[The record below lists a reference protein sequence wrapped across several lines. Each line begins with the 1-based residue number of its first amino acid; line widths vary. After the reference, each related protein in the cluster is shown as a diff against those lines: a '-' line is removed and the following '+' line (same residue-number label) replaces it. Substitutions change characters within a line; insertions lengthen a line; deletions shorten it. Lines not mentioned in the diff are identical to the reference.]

1 MPAANHGGK
10 RPGSGRPKG
19 SKSSTL
25 ERRELRAEA
34 KKHGKWAVDFLAR
47 LMKNPRV
54 PMSLR
59 RECARDLLDRGY
71 GKPSSAYEDAD
82 GQTIAPVGMVAFYAI
97 EQAEAADPALQREPP
112 LQLVHTP
119 EEPDEEPEVEVEAE
133 AEEPEVVEAEVIE
146 VLEEDH
152 PIPSPRAEPAPA
164 TDPYPPALASL
175 WRSVS

>member
-47 LMKNPRV
+47 LMKNPKV

-71 GKPSSAYEDAD
+71 GKPSSSYEDAD
-82 GQTIAPVGMVAFYAI
+82 GQTLAPVGMIGFYATLD
-97 EQAEAADPALQREPP
+97 QTEAPDPALHLEPP
-112 LQLVHTP
+112 RQLEHTP
-119 EEPDEEPEVEVEAE
+119 VEAE
-133 AEEPEVVEAEVIE
+133 EEPEVVEAEAVE
-146 VLEEDH
+146 MLEADH
-152 PIPSPRAEPAPA
+152 PIPSPRAEPTPV
-164 TDPYPPALASL
+164 DPYPPALTSL
-175 WRSVS
+175 WQPVR

>member
-1 MPAANHGGK
+1 MPVNGHGGK
-10 RPGSGRPKG
+10 RPGAGRPKG

-25 ERRELRAEA
+25 ERREMRAEA
-34 KKHGKWAVDFLAR
+34 KKHGKWAIDFLAR
-47 LMKNPRV
+47 LMKNPKQ

-71 GKPSSAYEDAD
+71 GKPSSSYEDAD
-82 GQTIAPVGMVAFYAI
+82 GQPVAPVGMIGFYSMN
-97 EQAEAADPALQREPP
+97 QTEAADPALQREPP

-119 EEPDEEPEVEVEAE
+119 EEPDEEP
-133 AEEPEVVEAEVIE
+133 AEEEAEAEVIE

-152 PIPSPRAEPAPA
+152 PIPSPRAEPVPA
-164 TDPYPPALASL
+164 TDPYPRELSHL